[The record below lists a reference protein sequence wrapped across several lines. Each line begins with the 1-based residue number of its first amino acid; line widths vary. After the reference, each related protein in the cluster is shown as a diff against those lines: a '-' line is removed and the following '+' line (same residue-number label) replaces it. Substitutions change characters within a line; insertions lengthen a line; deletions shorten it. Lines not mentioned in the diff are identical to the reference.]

1 MENNKLKDLI
11 SKVQKWFYDRN
22 LHTQEPNKQFLK
34 LYEEIGEL
42 SRGIA
47 EKDEEVTKDSI
58 GGHHCCIDWVDSST
72 WYQHKRNLPRAR
84 KIQFLKSCK
93 DRRLLCIAVGSSF
106 GVIFQPSRL
115 ST

>member
-11 SKVQKWFYDRN
+11 SKVKKWFYDRN

-58 GGHHCCIDWVDSST
+58 GDITVVLIGLTLQLEINTKEIFPEQEKFIFFRSRKNRRLFCID
-72 WYQHKRNLPRAR
+72 
-84 KIQFLKSCK
+84 
-93 DRRLLCIAVGSSF
+93 G
-106 GVIFQPSRL
+106 
-115 ST
+115 

>member
-58 GGHHCCIDWVDSST
+58 GDITVVLIGLT
-72 WYQHKRNLPRAR
+72 LQLGRNLPRTR
-84 KIQFLKSCK
+84 EIHFLRGCK
-93 DRRLLCIAVGSSF
+93 NRRLLCIDDGPSTS
-106 GVIFQPSRL
+106 ILFQPSRL